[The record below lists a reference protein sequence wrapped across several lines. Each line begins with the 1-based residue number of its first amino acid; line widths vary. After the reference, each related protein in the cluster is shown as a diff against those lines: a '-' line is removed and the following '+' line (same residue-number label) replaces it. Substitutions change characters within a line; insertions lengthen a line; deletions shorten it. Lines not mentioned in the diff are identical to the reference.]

1 MSEPIAGP
9 SITGRQISF
18 ELLAYFTY
26 SDDPARKTKRAKA
39 VPQVSGN
46 SVF

>member
-18 ELLAYFTY
+18 EPAYFTY
-26 SDDPARKTKRAKA
+26 SDELARKTKRAKA